1 VSAHLAVPAADG
13 QRVLA
18 QPALELRLSLPG
30 YCPRELG
37 RAPSGPRIHR
47 RLRDHDLTPRFL
59 LAAPPPGPQ
68 PPTTPGFE

>member
-1 VSAHLAVPAADG
+1 MSAHFAVPAADG

-18 QPALELRLSLPG
+18 QPPLELRLFLPG
-30 YCPRELG
+30 YCPRGFG

-47 RLRDHDLTPRFL
+47 RLRDHDLAPRFL
-59 LAAPPPGPQ
+59 LAAALPLPQ